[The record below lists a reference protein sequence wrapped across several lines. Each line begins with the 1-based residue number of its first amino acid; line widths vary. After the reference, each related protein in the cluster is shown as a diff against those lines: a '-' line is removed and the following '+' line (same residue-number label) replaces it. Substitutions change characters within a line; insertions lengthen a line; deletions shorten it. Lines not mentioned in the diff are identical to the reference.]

1 MQVIKFLINGKGE
14 VKIETSGFEGKSC
27 AETTEKLVLSL
38 KGKLLDEEK
47 KPEYWNDNNAFVCV
61 LNHGS

>member
-14 VKIETSGFEGKSC
+14 VKIETSGFEGNAC

-38 KGKLLDEEK
+38 NGKVLNEEK